1 LTAPGVFYILLAV
14 RDLRIVSM
22 RRRTRPGGRD
32 RRVGKGLKLVVR
44 NFSRAMLIVAILGQ
58 VSLCQAGGVEEPGPS
73 LLRLEDL
80 LDRFN
85 RTQQATRSLTAS
97 FTERKN
103 LSLLARPVVSSG
115 NLLYSHPTRIKW
127 EYSDPEPRVFLITED
142 HFVAYYPARKKAE
155 EVPLGKL
162 AGRRVFRVFGIG
174 QTAEDLRKFFDISLG
189 DPGAEQGTFL
199 MVLTPKR
206 RRVKDRLQLVRF
218 WVDEKTYLPRQL
230 EYVETDG
237 DSTTLTFSDVRV
249 NPEIAEARF
258 SVEIPKDV
266 QITNTFSG
274 LTGATLSR

>member
-1 LTAPGVFYILLAV
+1 
-14 RDLRIVSM
+14 
-22 RRRTRPGGRD
+22 
-32 RRVGKGLKLVVR
+32 LKLAVR
-44 NFSRAMLIVAILGQ
+44 NFSRALLFVAILGQ
-58 VSLCQAGGVEEPGPS
+58 VSLCPVGGAEDPGS
-73 LLRLEDL
+73 SSVRLEDL

-103 LSLLARPVVSSG
+103 LSLLARPVVSNG
-115 NLLYSHPTRIKW
+115 TFLYSHPTRIKW
-127 EYSDPEPRVFLITED
+127 EYSDPEPQVFLITED

-174 QTAEDLRKFFDISLG
+174 QTAEDLKKFFDISLG
-189 DPGAEQGTFL
+189 DPGAEPGTFL

-258 SVEIPKDV
+258 NVEIPKDV
-266 QITNTFSG
+266 QVTNTFSG